1 MHPSLKVKFNKDFK
15 KVNNSEFVEGTALI
29 AYSGDNRNGSD
40 ITEQAFNDAIPSLG
54 LIPLVGHWLP
64 DKQNFGGH
72 DITIEWNGNELV
84 LKDNTV
90 PYGVVKENHNAEWI
104 EIEEN
109 GKKHKYIKADIVLW
123 YARYPEP
130 IQKVIDTG
138 INQSMEIN
146 CKSYSEKGNGN
157 IQIDSFEYSALCLLG
172 LDIDENGNK
181 GIDNV
186 EPCFESA
193 SVMVD
198 KFTVNNNFREQF
210 NQLLFALNKSF
221 KIDSYFIPQDKAE
234 KIVEKANIIF
244 TQLGFECF
252 EYVVDGKEYQI
263 TGIINKTLNKELS
276 ESWGFSIYDKDT
288 ITINSLDFETLNT
301 ASISISSVELL
312 MNKNINTNQQHF
324 TLKIKNNFAQG
335 GESKNM
341 NKKEDKNLNKIVFSE
356 SDMDSMMDEM
366 MEEMKDT
373 MTEEMKT
380 MMDNMKEKMKK
391 KMKEM
396 KPEKDMMSL
405 NSDDVDLSFSATY
418 RQKREALQ
426 NALDPKI
433 EKDSDGNIIY
443 EEYLWVEDFDDKY
456 VFVEKS
462 IWTPDNY
469 ERKYGRFTYTFD
481 EKTITATISGEF
493 EEMVLVWLTLEEN
506 QKLQED
512 RANVEKISADFKA
525 LETKTIEF
533 EATIN
538 SLNTEINT
546 LKIANEDLTTYK
558 NKNEKE
564 LHEIAVDEILA
575 EFEVT
580 LKDNEEFESIKSK
593 AKDMEIDVLEEKL
606 YALEGKVKHSFKV
619 NKSTKKNSNFSSK
632 VSVIDDST
640 ATESY
645 YGDAVKYIP
654 KI

>member
-1 MHPSLKVKFNKDFK
+1 
-15 KVNNSEFVEGTALI
+15 
-29 AYSGDNRNGSD
+29 
-40 ITEQAFNDAIPSLG
+40 
-54 LIPLVGHWLP
+54 
-64 DKQNFGGH
+64 
-72 DITIEWNGNELV
+72 
-84 LKDNTV
+84 
-90 PYGVVKENHNAEWI
+90 
-104 EIEEN
+104 
-109 GKKHKYIKADIVLW
+109 
-123 YARYPEP
+123 
-130 IQKVIDTG
+130 
-138 INQSMEIN
+138 
-146 CKSYSEKGNGN
+146 
-157 IQIDSFEYSALCLLG
+157 
-172 LDIDENGNK
+172 
-181 GIDNV
+181 
-186 EPCFESA
+186 
-193 SVMVD
+193 
-198 KFTVNNNFREQF
+198 
-210 NQLLFALNKSF
+210 
-221 KIDSYFIPQDKAE
+221 
-234 KIVEKANIIF
+234 
-244 TQLGFECF
+244 
-252 EYVVDGKEYQI
+252 
-263 TGIINKTLNKELS
+263 
-276 ESWGFSIYDKDT
+276 
-288 ITINSLDFETLNT
+288 
-301 ASISISSVELL
+301 
-312 MNKNINTNQQHF
+312 
-324 TLKIKNNFAQG
+324 
-335 GESKNM
+335 M

-405 NSDDVDLSFSATY
+405 NSDSVDLSFSATY

-433 EKDSDGNIIY
+433 EKDADGNITY